1 MDSKHII
8 PLQGKDFI
16 LFAGLLEIAHEQGLS
31 SVNTEVIQLEP
42 VVVIKATVTT
52 SKGTFTGIGDASE
65 NNVNRMIAPHKIRM
79 AETRAVARALRFAT
93 NIGMT
98 ALEELGGEEIK
109 EVKTEPKESVPI
121 KQNDTILNEFGGT
134 VVPEELISE
143 GQAKRL
149 FAISKEAGW
158 TNEEVKTLLNGYSY
172 SSSRDIKKSD
182 YKKICE
188 TIEADKRF

>member
-8 PLQGKDFI
+8 NLQGKEFI

-31 SVNTEVIQLEP
+31 SINTEVMQLEP

-109 EVKTEPKESVPI
+109 EVKTEPKETVSI
-121 KQNDTILNEFGGT
+121 KQNDTILNEFNGT
-134 VVPEELISE
+134 
-143 GQAKRL
+143 
-149 FAISKEAGW
+149 
-158 TNEEVKTLLNGYSY
+158 EVKNEFICHDCNGKMTEKVYNFSL
-172 SSSRDIKKSD
+172 KK
-182 YKKICE
+182 YGEPVCMKCQTERNTPKQ
-188 TIEADKRF
+188 IEEPF